1 MKVKTISLS
10 VIFSALFLT
19 LLVITM
25 IVTLSLKHARDRQP
39 RLVSYPCIV
48 IKGDRGVSRVD
59 LEMRHYYTSLPDD
72 SSKAPHSRQ
81 PS

>member
-19 LLVITM
+19 LAVITM

-39 RLVSYPCIV
+39 RLVAYPCIV
-48 IKGDRGVSRVD
+48 VKGDKWVSRVD
-59 LEMRHYYTSLPDD
+59 LEMRHYYAWLQDD
-72 SSKAPHSRQ
+72 SSNPPHSMQ
-81 PS
+81 K